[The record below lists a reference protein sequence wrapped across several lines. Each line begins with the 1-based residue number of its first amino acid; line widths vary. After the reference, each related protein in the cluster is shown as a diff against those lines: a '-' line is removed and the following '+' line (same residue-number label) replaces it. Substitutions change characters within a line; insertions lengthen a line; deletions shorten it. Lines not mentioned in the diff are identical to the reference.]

1 MVTIYI
7 VKSEKCQH
15 NTKVIAEIK
24 QNDIVAINIRS
35 TCSRVRK
42 YGEELKE
49 VHAKDLVKPIL
60 TNPVYIIASNVVCP
74 GCAVLSGVIY
84 ASWAEIG
91 LISKNLLKE
100 YPLVVIKYE
109 EP

>member
-1 MVTIYI
+1 MVTIYT

-15 NTKVIAEIK
+15 NTKIIAGIK
-24 QNDIVAINIRS
+24 QNDIVTISIRS

-74 GCAVLSGVIY
+74 SCAVLSGVIY
-84 ASWAEIG
+84 ASWVEIG
-91 LISKNLLKE
+91 LISRNLLKE
-100 YPLVVIKYE
+100 HPLVVIKYE